1 VINPCESLLYTI
13 IVLNLVVYFVWCDCC
28 VQLRVIVLVVQGIL
42 SKLIAFINSLPV
54 YWLVLR
60 VVSPAAVS
68 GKT

>member
-1 VINPCESLLYTI
+1 
-13 IVLNLVVYFVWCDCC
+13 